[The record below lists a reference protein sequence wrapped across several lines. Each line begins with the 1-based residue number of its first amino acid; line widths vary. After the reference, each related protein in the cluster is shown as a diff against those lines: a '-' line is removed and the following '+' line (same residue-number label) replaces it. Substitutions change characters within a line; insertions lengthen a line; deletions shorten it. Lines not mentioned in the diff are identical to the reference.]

1 LQLKQRQLSKFVN
14 SIEGPQDL
22 SLVLTKDNDLA
33 DRDVLPKSVV
43 ESINKDR
50 SMMLSSLE
58 TMIAGDE
65 IAADES
71 VNADLIAKLSQTN
84 MGLDD

>member
-1 LQLKQRQLSKFVN
+1 MN

-22 SLVLTKDNDLA
+22 TLVLTKDNDLA

-71 VNADLIAKLSQTN
+71 VNADLIAKLS
-84 MGLDD
+84 